1 MRDAGY
7 TLLEMM
13 VALVVFGFVMAGIAQ
28 SFQFGLSAWSAA
40 PRMIAGPEALAATDT
55 ALTRMIGQALPGS
68 MTGGPGGMV
77 FTTSLPPGADLPDR
91 LADVAIVQSGS
102 TLVLRYGPHPA
113 GVVLGTMPRPKTE
126 ALVPGITGLT
136 ISYLTPQQSGPVW
149 VSSWTAR
156 TLPLLIRI
164 HLRFAD
170 GRDWP
175 DLITAPV
182 DDDPDEGKAPST

>member
-13 VALVVFGFVMAGIAQ
+13 VALVVFGLVMAGIAQ
-28 SFQFGLSAWSAA
+28 SFQFGLSAWSAV
-40 PRMIAGPEALAATDT
+40 PRTITGPENLAAVDA

-77 FTTSLPPGADLPDR
+77 FTTRLPPGAGLPDH
-91 LADVAIVQSGS
+91 LADVAIIPSGG

-113 GVVLGTMPRPKTE
+113 GVVLGAMPRPKTE
-126 ALVPGITGLT
+126 PLVPGITGLT
-136 ISYLTPQQSGPVW
+136 ISYLTPQKGGPVW
-149 VSSWTAR
+149 ASTWTGK
-156 TLPLLIRI
+156 TMPLLIRI
-164 HLRFAD
+164 HMRFAD

-175 DLITAPV
+175 DLIAAPV
-182 DDDPDEGKAPST
+182 DDDPDEGKAPPT